1 MEDEAARAS
10 CCQSVRNERGHDTIS
25 NPNRCGIGT
34 SWVGQRAKKIGGSL
48 NAQFLASGSRIAQRC
63 VVPGCKQERQANF
76 FEDRGM
82 TLRINIDPY
91 AEGLQAVGGTTG

>member
-1 MEDEAARAS
+1 M
-10 CCQSVRNERGHDTIS
+10 
-25 NPNRCGIGT
+25 
-34 SWVGQRAKKIGGSL
+34 